1 MFMAYLAIGFLIL
14 VGVIAMLRAYAS
26 ANPHTLATAAKRTA
40 LGSAALGAVLLLLRV
55 PLLGIIFL
63 AVGAAL
69 PLALRWNALWPDFGA
84 ATGWPRG
91 KTSRISTKYLSME
104 LNHDSGVIE
113 GRVLAGRH
121 RDRRLAELTFGQ
133 LLEVRED
140 CLVDDAESL
149 TLIEAYLDRFHGADW
164 RDRQAGGQSSG
175 NAARP
180 TAAAMTREE
189 AYEVLGLA
197 PGASDAEV
205 RDAHH
210 RLMIKLHPDHGGSD
224 YLAAKINQA
233 RDLLLGA

>member
-14 VGVIAMLRAYAS
+14 LGVIAMLRAYAS
-26 ANPHTLATAAKRTA
+26 ANPSTLATAVKRTA

-55 PLLGIIFL
+55 PLGIIFL
-63 AVGAAL
+63 AVGMAL
-69 PLALRWNALWPDFGA
+69 PLALRWNALWPDSGA
-84 ATGWPRG
+84 QPGRPRG
-91 KTSRISTKYLSME
+91 KTSRIDTKYLTME
-104 LNHDSGVIE
+104 LNHESGVIE

-121 RDRRLAELTFGQ
+121 RDRRLAELTVEQ

-140 CLVDDAESL
+140 CRVDDAESV

-164 RDRQAGGQSSG
+164 RGRQAGGQSSG
-175 NAARP
+175 NTERPAA
-180 TAAAMTREE
+180 TAMTRAE
-189 AYEVLGLA
+189 AYEVLGLS
-197 PGASDAEV
+197 PGASDGEI

-233 RDLLLGA
+233 RDLLLGV

>member
-1 MFMAYLAIGFLIL
+1 MFMAYLALGFLIL
-14 VGVIAMLRAYAS
+14 LGVIAMLRAYAS
-26 ANPHTLATAAKRTA
+26 ANPATLATAVKRTA

-55 PLLGIIFL
+55 PLGLVFL

-84 ATGWPRG
+84 ASARPRG
-91 KTSRISTKYLSME
+91 KTSRVETKYLSME
-104 LNHDSGVIE
+104 LNHESGVIE
-113 GRVLAGRH
+113 GKVLAGRH
-121 RDRRLAELTFGQ
+121 RDRRLSELTFEQ

-140 CLVDDAESL
+140 CRVDDAQSV

-164 RDRQAGGQSSG
+164 RNRQAGGQSSG
-175 NAARP
+175 NAARS
-180 TAAAMTREE
+180 ASAAMTREE

>member
-1 MFMAYLAIGFLIL
+1 MFMAYLALGFLVL
-14 VGVIAMLRAYAS
+14 LGVIAMLRAYAT
-26 ANPHTLATAAKRTA
+26 ANPTALATAVKRTA

-55 PLLGIIFL
+55 PLLGIVLL

-69 PLALRWNALWPDFGA
+69 PLALRWNALWPDFGVA
-84 ATGWPRG
+84 SGRPRG
-91 KTSRISTKYLSME
+91 KTSRIDTKYLSME
-104 LNHDSGVIE
+104 LNHESGLIE
-113 GRVLAGRH
+113 GKVLAGRH
-121 RDRRLAELTFGQ
+121 RDRRLAELTFEQ

-140 CLVDDAESL
+140 CRVDDAESA

-164 RDRQAGGQSSG
+164 RGRQADGQSSG
-175 NAARP
+175 SAARP
-180 TAAAMTREE
+180 AAAAMTRAE

-197 PGASDAEV
+197 PGASDGEI

>member
-1 MFMAYLAIGFLIL
+1 MFMAFLAIGFLIL

-26 ANPHTLATAAKRTA
+26 ANPSTLATAVKRTA

-55 PLLGIIFL
+55 PLGLVFL
-63 AVGAAL
+63 AVGVAL
-69 PLALRWNALWPDFGA
+69 PLALRWNALWPDSGA
-84 ATGWPRG
+84 QPGRPRG
-91 KTSRISTKYLSME
+91 KTSRIDTKYLSME
-104 LNHDSGVIE
+104 LNHESGVIE
-113 GRVLAGRH
+113 GKVLAGRH
-121 RDRRLAELTFGQ
+121 RDRRLAELTIEQ
-133 LLEVRED
+133 LLEVREE
-140 CLVDDAESL
+140 CRIDDAESV

-164 RDRQAGGQSSG
+164 RGRQAGGQSSDSTV
-175 NAARP
+175 RP
-180 TAAAMTREE
+180 GAAAMTRAE

-197 PGASDAEV
+197 PGASDTEI

>member
-1 MFMAYLAIGFLIL
+1 MFMAFLAIGILIL
-14 VGVIAMLRAYAS
+14 LGVIAMLRAYAS
-26 ANPHTLATAAKRTA
+26 ANPATLATAARRTA

-55 PLLGIIFL
+55 WPLGIIFL
-63 AVGAAL
+63 VVGAAL
-69 PLALRWNALWPDFGA
+69 PLVIRWSALWPDFR
-84 ATGWPRG
+84 ATTGRPRG
-91 KTSRISTKYLSME
+91 KTSRIATKYLAME

-121 RDRRLAELTFGQ
+121 RDRRLAELTFEQ

-140 CLVDDAESL
+140 CRVDDAESV

-164 RDRQAGGQSSG
+164 RGGRAGGQSSG
-175 NAARP
+175 SGAHP
-180 TAAAMTREE
+180 AAATMTREE

-197 PGASDAEV
+197 PGASDADIRE
-205 RDAHH
+205 AHH

-233 RDLLLGA
+233 RDILLGA